1 MNIEEK
7 IYKESL
13 KLFNRYYK
21 YYYKRYPRTKQYVYN
36 KYRAAF
42 EKAAQMF
49 CIRDNYNADLLIDSF
64 MLDGFKFPYQLPNE
78 KVWSTFINYLPG
90 LHKEK
95 SEDIQIAE
103 EILSAFIV
111 IKRFNTVKNFLDNKS
126 NQLALFKNKQN
137 YSILLLTFSKSFW
150 EFYDN
155 NYKSF
160 EYDIDVEKIR
170 NKIFA
175 LDNSE
180 KILSYIKHFLGD
192 DYC

>member
-1 MNIEEK
+1 MPVN
-7 IYKESL
+7 
-13 KLFNRYYK
+13 
-21 YYYKRYPRTKQYVYN
+21 
-36 KYRAAF
+36 
-42 EKAAQMF
+42 
-49 CIRDNYNADLLIDSF
+49 
-64 MLDGFKFPYQLPNE
+64 
-78 KVWSTFINYLPG
+78 
-90 LHKEK
+90 
-95 SEDIQIAE
+95 
-103 EILSAFIV
+103 
-111 IKRFNTVKNFLDNKS
+111 
-126 NQLALFKNKQN
+126 LALFKNKQN